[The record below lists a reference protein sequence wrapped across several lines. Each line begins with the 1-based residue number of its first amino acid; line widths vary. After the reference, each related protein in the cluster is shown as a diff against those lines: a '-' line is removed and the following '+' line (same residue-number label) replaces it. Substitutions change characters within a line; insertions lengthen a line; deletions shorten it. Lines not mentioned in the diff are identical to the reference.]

1 MPDEHAA
8 SMVVPKDALAEAG
21 AWAQSADRRIGACM
35 AESTAVGGLR
45 VVSATAGRV
54 RMQAVDVSG
63 NRRLPSVAEELA
75 TWPEVTSVALRA
87 RSRSVVVRFDPEEAT
102 VVADRLLSLGVDLR
116 AGVAVSPSGA
126 PPVTIAAAAATA
138 DRVVGRRFDGTDLRL
153 LVPLGLGLMAVRR
166 AMRGN
171 ERLADAPW
179 YVLAWYASETFLRFH
194 GRATA
199 GELAGSEGE

>member
-1 MPDEHAA
+1 
-8 SMVVPKDALAEAG
+8 
-21 AWAQSADRRIGACM
+21 M
-35 AESTAVGGLR
+35 AESMAAGGLR

-54 RMQAVDVSG
+54 RVRAVDVPAH
-63 NRRLPSVAEELA
+63 RRLPSVAEELD

-102 VVADRLLSLGVDLR
+102 VVADRMLSLGVDLR
-116 AGVAVSPSGA
+116 AGVAVSLPGA
-126 PPVTIAAAAATA
+126 PAGTIAAAAATA

-153 LVPLGLGLMAVRR
+153 LIPLGLGLMAVRR

-179 YVLAWYASETFLRFH
+179 YVLAWYASETFWKFH
-194 GRATA
+194 GGPRATRQID
-199 GELAGSEGE
+199 SEGE